1 MLIIEVP
8 HRVFED
14 GGVAVT
20 QLVIL
25 LYEFLL
31 VLLVT
36 LGGVLLRLEE
46 TGQLACLVNLCKG
59 TLAEQSAFYLVVREF
74 LVALDDYLVNLHL
87 LFLVYKDVENH
98 LVLGCHIIAL
108 CYLDISVLITL
119 VVEIFLCQY
128 LGTVNHVRRNLRAFQ
143 QTQFLLHILALTLLQ
158 TDVVDGAHART
169 ECEVEMQVSLV
180 ANDGVGT
187 YGNL

>member
-46 TGQLACLVNLCKG
+46 TGQLACLVNL
-59 TLAEQSAFYLVVREF
+59 
-74 LVALDDYLVNLHL
+74 
-87 LFLVYKDVENH
+87 
-98 LVLGCHIIAL
+98 
-108 CYLDISVLITL
+108 
-119 VVEIFLCQY
+119 
-128 LGTVNHVRRNLRAFQ
+128 
-143 QTQFLLHILALTLLQ
+143 
-158 TDVVDGAHART
+158 
-169 ECEVEMQVSLV
+169 
-180 ANDGVGT
+180 
-187 YGNL
+187 